1 MSGNRSKKSKREE
14 EGSGDENNAAED
26 EQEDLIQEELAD
38 KLEAAM
44 YARGNTVWSSEGPA
58 KDIAIRMLI
67 QCFGSMIESIPR
79 EDAIPDHRGRYRPE
93 DMQHKKLL
101 DASKQ
106 VVKAKR

>member
-14 EGSGDENNAAED
+14 DGSGDENNAED
-26 EQEDLIQEELAD
+26 EQEDLVQEELAD

-44 YARGNTVWSSEGPA
+44 YARGNTVWASDGPA
-58 KDIAIRMLI
+58 KHIAIRMLI
-67 QCFGSMIESIPR
+67 QCFGSMIESTPR

-93 DMQHKKLL
+93 DMEHKKLL

-106 VVKAKR
+106 VVKAKK